1 MTREVL
7 GDLRP
12 TPRYR
17 RAQAIPG
24 FISRQ
29 QCECLL
35 HWFGRDF
42 NQSKRFV
49 YFVANLYNL
58 SINCLFSSSVNV
70 RLENQSFGLLVFNYM
85 ICYDYASY

>member
-7 GDLRP
+7 GDLRS
-12 TPRYR
+12 TPRCR
-17 RAQAIPG
+17 RAQAMPG

-42 NQSKRFV
+42 NQIKRFV
-49 YFVANLYNL
+49 YIVANLYNL
-58 SINCLFSSSVNV
+58 SINCFSVFWSMLDLKIN
-70 RLENQSFGLLVFNYM
+70 LLVY
-85 ICYDYASY
+85 

>member
-7 GDLRP
+7 GELRP
-12 TPRYR
+12 TPRCR
-17 RAQAIPG
+17 GAQAIPG

-29 QCECLL
+29 QCGCLL

-42 NQSKRFV
+42 NQRKRFV
-49 YFVANLYNL
+49 YIVANLYNL

-70 RLENQSFGLLVFNYM
+70 RHLKINLWSIM
-85 ICYDYASY
+85 IYYDC